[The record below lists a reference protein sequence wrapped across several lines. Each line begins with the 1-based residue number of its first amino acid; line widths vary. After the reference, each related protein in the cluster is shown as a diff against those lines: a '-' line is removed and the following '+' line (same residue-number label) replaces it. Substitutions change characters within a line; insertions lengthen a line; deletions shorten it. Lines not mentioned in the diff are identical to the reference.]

1 MATKTFKIGESCIGG
16 IITAEVS
23 KTKITIIN
31 KQWDMSKGT
40 RRSSYQTNAKELQRA
55 TFDIGVNKFNYDLE
69 YKIERFLNE
78 LTTSYYGGVV
88 IEWLKTKIK

>member
-40 RRSSYQTNAKELQRA
+40 RRSSDQSNAKELQSA
-55 TFDIGVNKFNYDLE
+55 TFDIGVNKFNFDLE
-69 YKIERFLNE
+69 YKVERFLNE
-78 LTTSYYGGVV
+78 LTTSYHGSVV